1 MRLQRWL
8 RTLYLLVWASV
19 LGALAAE
26 VLLALERR
34 SARQAADDYS
44 RANVFD
50 AAMLV
55 SQGAGDGV
63 WQERG
68 VRYRPGARLTL
79 EAGGETYEIAINARG
94 FRGPEF
100 AIERPPGVLRVACI
114 GGSTTVQGRT
124 NATTY
129 PALLQ
134 ALLEAE
140 LGRGRLEVLNL
151 GINGARSDHW
161 FSRLDELLGFQP
173 DLLIQYEFV
182 NDLFWAALP
191 RLAAADPWIARR
203 NASLLLAWLL
213 PLDERR
219 LDPDWLELRRTLRA
233 IARVARA
240 RGAEYLTATFAG
252 PDADRAEPGF
262 RAYLDVNVEAWSR
275 DSVRLRRYA
284 DYDRARRRFN
294 AELASFASDRRLELA
309 PVADRVRD
317 PALFL
322 DLCHGNARGI
332 EALARAFVP
341 EAARLLRPRLATRA
355 VPGGAGG
362 R

>member
-1 MRLQRWL
+1 MRLLGWL
-8 RTLYLLVWASV
+8 RPLYLLAWALV
-19 LGALAAE
+19 LGALAGE
-26 VLLALERR
+26 LGLVLERR
-34 SARQAADDYS
+34 ASRAAADRYS

-50 AAMLV
+50 AALLV
-55 SQGAGDGV
+55 SHGASDGV
-63 WQERG
+63 WAERG
-68 VRYRPGARLTL
+68 VRYRPGARLSL
-79 EAGGETYEIAINARG
+79 EAGGETYEIAINSKG

-100 AIERPPGVLRVACI
+100 EAARAPGVLRVACI

-134 ALLEAE
+134 RLLEAE
-140 LGRGRLEVLNL
+140 LGAGRVEVLNL

-161 FSRLDELLGFQP
+161 FSRMDELLGFEP
-173 DLLIQYEFV
+173 DLVIQYEFV

-219 LDPDWLELRRTLRA
+219 LDADWLELRRTLRA
-233 IARVARA
+233 IARTARA

-252 PDADRAEPGF
+252 PDADAAEPGF

-275 DSVRLRRYA
+275 DTVRLRRYA

-294 AELASFASDRRLELA
+294 AELAAFAAERQLELA
-309 PVADRVRD
+309 PVAQRVRD
-317 PALFL
+317 PALFV

-332 EALARAFVP
+332 EALARAFAP
-341 EAARLLRPRLATRA
+341 DAARLLRRRLGPRELG
-355 VPGGAGG
+355 PS
-362 R
+362 